1 MDIPRRVRPRRSCH
15 SVPATMERMVARGRG
30 LAADLVFIDMED
42 SVPVPQRGEVARAAA
57 ASALAGAFAATT
69 VGVRV
74 NAVGSPWFLGDVL
87 ALVGRVPRLDV
98 LLVPKVRDTAQVA
111 FICQLLDAVEHD
123 RGLPAGSVG
132 VELLVERADAMLRV
146 GDIAAACPPRVEALV
161 FGPGDFASSIE
172 APQRTIGELPG
183 AGEPDPQAYALFAMV
198 LAARAH
204 GLQAVD
210 GPYGVLGDAEGLR
223 RAAGRAR
230 ALGCDGKWSIH
241 PEQIA
246 VLNEA
251 FSASPSELEWAHG
264 VMTALGEGGAA
275 EMDGDMVD
283 QATRR
288 LAEAVLRRA
297 PTA

>member
-1 MDIPRRVRPRRSCH
+1 M
-15 SVPATMERMVARGRG
+15 PAPQAPERGKFLRW
-30 LAADLVFIDMED
+30 LVFIVANIYPTFTYADD
-42 SVPVPQRGEVARAAA
+42 PARFVSVSAARDPFRAATDA
-57 ASALAGAFAATT
+57 YAQRLWRQVDSQA
-69 VGVRV
+69 
-74 NAVGSPWFLGDVL
+74 GSPWFLGDVL